1 VRTFKYLLC
10 SAPGSP
16 DEVER
21 VAEEGERGGH
31 AEDGH
36 AESAGWSQNGS
47 RSTGKSFVRYERY
60 QNEVSLVL
68 ITYSHTIQVQ
78 TFGKS
83 KTIAHVIH
91 GFDFGSDTYT
101 SVCS

>member
-1 VRTFKYLLC
+1 MMFRIINYISTICSCHSNISFC

-36 AESAGWSQNGS
+36 AEPTGWSQNGS
-47 RSTGKSFVRYERY
+47 GPTRKSFVRYERY
-60 QNEVSLVL
+60 QDKVSFVV
-68 ITYSHTIQVQ
+68 ITYSVTLIPLPCL
-78 TFGKS
+78 
-83 KTIAHVIH
+83 
-91 GFDFGSDTYT
+91 Y
-101 SVCS
+101 

>member
-1 VRTFKYLLC
+1 MPFCPRHSSTSFC

-36 AESAGWSQNGS
+36 AEPTGWSQNWSG
-47 RSTGKSFVRYERY
+47 STGKSSIRYERY
-60 QNEVSLVL
+60 QNKVSLVV
-68 ITYSHTIQVQ
+68 ITYSHTIP
-78 TFGKS
+78 
-83 KTIAHVIH
+83 
-91 GFDFGSDTYT
+91 
-101 SVCS
+101 